1 MRVKINQSE
10 LQRLV
15 AEDLNKQGIQPPRKD
30 KWEPHNVQMAISRKL
45 NYPLMWESI
54 NRISKQLYDESGKI
68 KSN

>member
-15 AEDLNKQGIQPPRKD
+15 ADDLNKQGIQPPRKD
-30 KWEPHNVQMAISRKL
+30 KWEPHNVQMAMSRKL

-68 KSN
+68 K

>member
-54 NRISKQLYDESGKI
+54 NRISKQMYDESGKT
-68 KSN
+68 N

>member
-54 NRISKQLYDESGKI
+54 NRISKQLYDESKI
-68 KSN
+68 K

>member
-15 AEDLNKQGIQPPRKD
+15 ADDLNKQGIQPPRKD

-54 NRISKQLYDESGKI
+54 NRISKQLYDESKI
-68 KSN
+68 K

>member
-68 KSN
+68 K

>member
-15 AEDLNKQGIQPPRKD
+15 ADDLNKQGIQPPRKD
-30 KWEPHNVQMAISRKL
+30 KWEPHNVQMAMSRKL

-54 NRISKQLYDESGKI
+54 NRISKQLYDESRKI
-68 KSN
+68 K

>member
-15 AEDLNKQGIQPPRKD
+15 ADDLNKQGIQPPRKD

-54 NRISKQLYDESGKI
+54 NRISKQLYDESGKTI
-68 KSN
+68 

>member
-10 LQRLV
+10 LQKLV
-15 AEDLNKQGIQPPRKD
+15 ADDLNKQGIQPPRKD
-30 KWEPHNVQMAISRKL
+30 KWEPHNVQMPISRKL

-54 NRISKQLYDESGKI
+54 NRISKQLYDESGI

>member
-30 KWEPHNVQMAISRKL
+30 KWESHNVQMAISRKL
-45 NYPLMWESI
+45 NYPPVGNNQPNFKTI
-54 NRISKQLYDESGKI
+54 IR
-68 KSN
+68 

>member
-1 MRVKINQSE
+1 MRIKINQSE
-10 LQRLV
+10 LQKLV
-15 AEDLNKQGIQPPRKD
+15 ADDLNKQGIQPPRKD

-54 NRISKQLYDESGKI
+54 NRISKQLYDESKI

>member
-54 NRISKQLYDESGKI
+54 NRISKQLYDDSKI
-68 KSN
+68 K

>member
-54 NRISKQLYDESGKI
+54 NRISKQLYDESGKT
-68 KSN
+68 K

>member
-15 AEDLNKQGIQPPRKD
+15 AEDLNKRGIQPPRKD
-30 KWEPHNVQMAISRKL
+30 KWESHNVQMAISRKL

-54 NRISKQLYDESGKI
+54 NRISKQLYDESEI

>member
-30 KWEPHNVQMAISRKL
+30 KWESHNVQMAISRKL

-54 NRISKQLYDESGKI
+54 NRISKQLYDESKI

>member
-30 KWEPHNVQMAISRKL
+30 KWESHNVQMAISRKL

-68 KSN
+68 K

>member
-54 NRISKQLYDESGKI
+54 NRISKQLYDESKI

>member
-1 MRVKINQSE
+1 MRIKINQSE

-15 AEDLNKQGIQPPRKD
+15 ADDLNKQGIQPPRKD

-68 KSN
+68 K